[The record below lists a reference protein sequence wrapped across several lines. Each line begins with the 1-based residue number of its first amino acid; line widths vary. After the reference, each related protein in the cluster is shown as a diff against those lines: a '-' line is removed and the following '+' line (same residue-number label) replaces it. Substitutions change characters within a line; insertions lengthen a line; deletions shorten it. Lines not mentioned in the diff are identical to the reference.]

1 MSVYAKGGY
10 LDQKTRSPLSLGA
23 ALAVNGIMVGAL
35 VFMSPTV
42 REKIPTILDT
52 INIPI
57 ETPPEPVKP
66 EPQKQRQ
73 EQKVMDRIAVAD
85 PPVSRP
91 DTTFTLPKLPDI
103 PIPSGRG
110 VSETGVTVVAPP
122 EPHVPVFRASGIDKR
137 YVAALQPPYP
147 PGKIRS
153 GEEGVVV
160 VRVLVG
166 PDGRVKDVQKVEA
179 ADEVFFRATAEQAMK
194 RWRFTPATSDGTPV
208 ESWRTMTVR
217 FKLDT

>member
-1 MSVYAKGGY
+1 
-10 LDQKTRSPLSLGA
+10 
-23 ALAVNGIMVGAL
+23 MVGAL
-35 VFMSPTV
+35 VFMSPAV
-42 REKIPTILDT
+42 REKIPTIFET
-52 INIPI
+52 INIPV
-57 ETPPEPVKP
+57 EKQPEPTKP
-66 EPQKQRQ
+66 EPQKQHRQ
-73 EQKVMDRIAVAD
+73 AATENIIPVKPPIAE
-85 PPVSRP
+85 P
-91 DTTFTLPKLPDI
+91 TTGFRVPDI
-103 PIPSGRG
+103 PIPP
-110 VSETGVTVVAPP
+110 TGSILGPIADPAPP
-122 EPHVPVFRASGIDKR
+122 PPLPHVPVFKGSQVDPR
-137 YVAALQPPYP
+137 YAGTLQPPYP